1 MMVRMELMS
10 SNGIVDDKKDIT
22 LIVIYVN
29 ELLCKMLSFFWFLDD
44 MQPY

>member
-1 MMVRMELMS
+1 MIVRMELMS

-22 LIVIYVN
+22 LIAIYVN
-29 ELLCKMLSFFWFLDD
+29 ELLCKMLSFFVLDD